1 MTVTDYKTGHPSRDW
16 KGKTGYDKI
25 KLHRYRQQ
33 LMFYKLLV
41 EHSRDYGSYSVTRG
55 ILQFVEPT
63 KEKEILSLE
72 DDFSAAEI
80 DKFKQLLATVWRKII
95 TLDLPNID
103 DYDPSYKGI
112 LAFEQDLI
120 DEKV

>member
-1 MTVTDYKTGHPSRDW
+1 M
-16 KGKTGYDKI
+16 I
-25 KLHRYRQQ
+25 YRNHMV
-33 LMFYKLLV
+33 LISK
-41 EHSRDYGSYSVTRG
+41 
-55 ILQFVEPT
+55 
-63 KEKEILSLE
+63 ILSLE